1 MTSSDLNITLDWVLM
16 SVSSAL
22 WILFVILSVISVS
35 GSLFVAVKYVTKLV
49 QHAFFF
55 KSYLQCIT
63 LNKAA

>member
-1 MTSSDLNITLDWVLM
+1 MTSSNLNITLDWVLM

-22 WILFVILSVISVS
+22 WLFFVILSVISVS

-55 KSYLQCIT
+55 
-63 LNKAA
+63 